1 MPFRLMMGTKQRGGG
16 GQRKRRRRR
25 NKGEDSGDDSDAS
38 GGGGQG
44 YSFKVQDNEIWMYG
58 AISENSVFELN
69 MALSRLHRK
78 LQRAK
83 DGRIVVHL
91 MTEGGCVF
99 SALST
104 YDLIRSLS
112 KDVIIEIICEG
123 QVASSGTLILMA
135 ASVRTVRKSA
145 FLLIHEISGYCG
157 GKSTAMEEELENIK
171 MMTEKLKAVY
181 KSRSSLAESELTKLL
196 KTDIYFTAKKSLA
209 LGLVDRV
216 V

>member
-1 MPFRLMMGTKQRGGG
+1 MPHIRMGTKQRKGC
-16 GQRKRRRRR
+16 RKRQRRWRR
-25 NKGEDSGDDSDAS
+25 NKGDESDDDGDASSGGDD
-38 GGGGQG
+38 
-44 YSFKVQDNEIWMYG
+44 YSFKVQDNEVWLYG
-58 AISENSVFELN
+58 PVTESSVFELN
-69 MALSRLHRK
+69 VALSRLHRK
-78 LQRAK
+78 LRNTK
-83 DGRIVVHL
+83 DARIVVHL

-112 KDVIIEIICEG
+112 KDLVVEIICEG

-135 ASVRTVRKSA
+135 ASVRTVRRSA

-157 GKSTAMEEELENIK
+157 GKSTAMEEEMENIK
-171 MMTEKLKAVY
+171 MMTDQLKAIY
-181 KSRSSLAESELTKLL
+181 KSRTSLAETELTKLL
-196 KTDIYFTAKKSLA
+196 KTDIYFTAKKSLE